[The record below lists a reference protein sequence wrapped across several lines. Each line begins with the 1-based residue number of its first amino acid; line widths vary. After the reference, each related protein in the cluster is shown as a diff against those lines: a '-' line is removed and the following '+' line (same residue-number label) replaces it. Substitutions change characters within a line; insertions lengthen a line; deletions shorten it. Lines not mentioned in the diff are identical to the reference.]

1 VKFDT
6 KQIPILITFL
16 ISSLVLIYKLAELQ
30 LFNATYKKLA
40 ERTVLDK
47 QTKYPSRGNIFDRNN
62 KLLTQNKPIYDLET
76 IYRNVDPKMDTALF
90 CSLLEIDIPTFKS
103 HLDKNWND
111 KKYHKALPTTF
122 LSKIAPEKY
131 SKFQEQLF
139 RFPGFYPVSK
149 SIRSYPH
156 VSAAHALGYL
166 GEVDL
171 NLISK
176 EGSDYTRG
184 DYIGKRGLEKKYE
197 DLLKGVKG
205 YKFLMR
211 DNVGREVS
219 AFNDGKL
226 DSLSKQ
232 GTDLYSTID
241 LDLQKYCEDLMI
253 NKRGSIVA
261 IEPATGEVLAIV
273 SSPTY
278 DPNAL
283 NLDENRT
290 KAFKKLY
297 SDKIQKPLLDRSISA
312 KYPPG
317 SIFKPVLSL
326 IALQEG
332 VFSPTKTVACYGQ
345 YEYRTFKFG
354 CHDHTPHTN
363 VKSAIM
369 HSCNSYFFE
378 MVRELIEKEGYSK
391 PEIGLNIL
399 RSHLQDFGL
408 GSPLGIDLPD
418 EKSGYVPSPEYYD
431 NLYRNTGGKW
441 KSTYIMSIRIGQGEL
456 DLTTLQ
462 SSNLAAVIANRGY
475 YITPH
480 LIKGYGDPS
489 LRISDQYTAKRLVRI
504 DAQHFV
510 PVIEGMRSAILY
522 GTGRRAN
529 TAGISICGKTGTSQ
543 NPHGDDH
550 SVFYAFAPKDD
561 PKIALAVYVEN
572 AGFGG
577 DIAAPIA
584 GLAIEKYIKGHSNR
598 PQLED
603 RMKAMDLISK
613 DLPVKE
619 LLKDSLPLIANPSTN
634 SN

>member
-1 VKFDT
+1 MKLDSR
-6 KQIPILITFL
+6 QLPILITFL
-16 ISSLVLIYKLAELQ
+16 ISSLVLIYKLADLQ
-30 LFNATYKKLA
+30 IFNTTYKKLA

-47 QTKYPSRGNIFDRNN
+47 QTKYPSRGNILDRNN
-62 KLLTQNKPIYDLET
+62 KLLTYNKPIYDLEM
-76 IYRNVDPKMDTALF
+76 IYKNVDAEMDTALF
-90 CSLLEIDIPTFKS
+90 CELLEIDIPTFKS
-103 HLDKNWND
+103 NLNKNWRD
-111 KKYHKALPTTF
+111 KRFHKSLPTTF
-122 LSKIAPEKY
+122 MSKISPEKY
-131 SKFQEQLF
+131 SRFQEHLF
-139 RFPGFYPVSK
+139 RFPGFYPLSK

-156 VSAAHALGYL
+156 ESAAHALGYL
-166 GEVDL
+166 GEVDM

-176 EGSDYTRG
+176 EGTDYVRG
-184 DYIGKRGLEKKYE
+184 DYIGKSGLEKKYE
-197 DLLKGVKG
+197 QLLKGVKG
-205 YKFLMR
+205 FKFLMR
-211 DNVGREVS
+211 DNVGREVA

-226 DSLSKQ
+226 DSLSKE
-232 GTDLYSTID
+232 GVDLYSTID
-241 LDLQKYCEDLMI
+241 LDLQKYCEDLMA

-261 IEPATGEVLAIV
+261 LEPSTGEILAMV

-283 NLDENRT
+283 NLDEDRS

-297 SDKIQKPLLDRSISA
+297 SDKIQKPLLDRSIAA

-326 IALQEG
+326 IAMQEG
-332 VFSPTKTVACYGQ
+332 VFSPYKKVECYGA

-354 CHDHTPHTN
+354 CHNHTPQTN
-363 VKSAIM
+363 VKSALM

-378 MVRELIEKEGYSK
+378 MVRKLIEKEGYNN

-408 GSPLGIDLPD
+408 GRPLGIDLPN
-418 EKSGYVPSPEYYD
+418 EKSGYVPTPEHYD
-431 NLYRNTGGKW
+431 NLYRNAGANW
-441 KSTYIMSIRIGQGEL
+441 KSTYIMSIGIGQGEL

-462 SSNLAAVIANRGY
+462 MANLAAIIANRGH

-480 LIKGYGDPS
+480 LIKGYSDPR
-489 LRISDQYTAKRLVRI
+489 LKISDEYRAKRLVRI
-504 DAQHFV
+504 DHEHFD
-510 PVIEGMRSAILY
+510 PVIEGMRWAILY
-522 GTGRRAN
+522 GTGYRAN

-550 SVFYAFAPKDD
+550 SVFFAFAPQDD

-584 GLAIEKYIKGHSNR
+584 SLVIEKHIKGESRR
-598 PQLED
+598 PKLEEE
-603 RMKAMDLISK
+603 MKNKDLISK
-613 DLPVKE
+613 DMPEETLTQLE
-619 LLKDSLPLIANPSTN
+619 TSSTN
-634 SN
+634 QN